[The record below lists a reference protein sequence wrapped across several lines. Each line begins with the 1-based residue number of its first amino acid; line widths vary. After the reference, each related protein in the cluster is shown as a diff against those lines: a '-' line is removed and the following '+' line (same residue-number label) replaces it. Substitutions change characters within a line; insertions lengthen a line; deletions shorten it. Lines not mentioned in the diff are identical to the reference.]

1 MKTFYTFLFC
11 LILSA
16 AKAQLPADT
25 LITYITFENLKG
37 YNKGYGTSIERP
49 IGTGAFTNI
58 ADRASLQIRMAK
70 LENSFRWPDGSSID
84 FSNRGSTSGKTG
96 IVDCYALKNP
106 RTKETVTLYVDPYHT
121 DSTFYIPEGLILV
134 TKEILAKEMA
144 PHLAKIDE
152 LDAAADPFADQKENI
167 KQELNYIAMK
177 IGIGAFVDRDNLR
190 KLMTDTQANNDLKNY
205 LFNIYIL
212 HKFYAMGKNLPKSKE
227 YALNKMKAEFLKFQK
242 NHPDMEA
249 GNIKINL
256 NE

>member
-11 LILSA
+11 IALSNV
-16 AKAQLPADT
+16 KAQLPIDT
-25 LITYITFENLKG
+25 LVNYITFENLKG

-49 IGTGAFTNI
+49 IGTGAFANL
-58 ADRASLQIRMAK
+58 ADRASLQMRMAK

-84 FSNRGSTSGKTG
+84 FSNRGSMGGKTG
-96 IVDCYALKNP
+96 IVDRYTLKNP
-106 RTKETVTLYVDPYHT
+106 ATKKTVTLYVDPYHT
-121 DSTFYIPEGLILV
+121 DSAFYIPEGLISV
-134 TKEILAKEMA
+134 TKEILAKEIA
-144 PHLAKIDE
+144 PHLDKIDA
-152 LDAAADPFADQKENI
+152 LIADNDPFIDQKEI
-167 KQELNYIAMK
+167 MKQELNYIAMK

-212 HKFYAMGKNLPKSKE
+212 QKFYAMGKNLPKPKE
-227 YALNKMKAEFLKFQK
+227 YALNKMKDEFLKFQK